1 MSGIVQP
8 GRSVMKR
15 SFAAVLTAAPTLAA
29 VVALAGCQPAQVRQ
43 SQAPNFDNGEPAY
56 LSMSA
61 GDRLGSVMV
70 EDRISMARLRN
81 EGNAYA
87 SVEPQFEGE

>member
-1 MSGIVQP
+1 
-8 GRSVMKR
+8 MKR

-29 VVALAGCQPAQVRQ
+29 LIALAGCQPAPVRQ
-43 SQAPNFDNGEPAY
+43 AKAPNFDAGEPAY
-56 LSMSA
+56 LTMSA

-70 EDRISMARLRN
+70 EDRIYLARLRN

-87 SVEPQFEGE
+87 SVEPQFDGE

>member
-1 MSGIVQP
+1 
-8 GRSVMKR
+8 MKR
-15 SFAAVLTAAPTLAA
+15 SFAAVVTTLVSFA
-29 VVALAGCQPAQVRQ
+29 ALAGCQPAQVRQ
-43 SQAPNFDNGEPAY
+43 AKAPNFDAGEPAY

-70 EDRISMARLRN
+70 EDRIYMARLRN

-87 SVEPQFEGE
+87 AVEPQFEGE